1 MFYHLGTELKYL
13 EDFKKMVI
21 CYTEIETIPLPE
33 EYLQIV
39 MRIVKRIA
47 KSLKRDIRNL
57 IIEVFL

>member
-1 MFYHLGTELKYL
+1 MI
-13 EDFKKMVI
+13 V
-21 CYTEIETIPLPE
+21 CYTESETIPLPD

-47 KSLKRDIRNL
+47 KALKKDIRNL